1 MGLRM
6 DDIHTPTVPSGPTT
20 GQRAANGIDKDK
32 LSLMELMSEKTRV
45 EEELSALGSVLDSHG
60 VTMST
65 SLTTFDGYPRN
76 DLDIAQIRTT
86 RARIIHL
93 RNDYKAL
100 MSKIEVGLHEHHAAY
115 QAAHPPGSSSNQ
127 ATRSNGSTAQGV
139 LDMPFAK
146 VNSVVDG
153 SPADQAG
160 LKVGDRIRKFGN
172 IDFLSHE
179 KLSKVAETVQR
190 NQGRNVVVR
199 VARGARPDQAPEEL
213 TLNLIPRSD
222 WGGRGL
228 LGCHLL
234 PT

>member
-1 MGLRM
+1 
-6 DDIHTPTVPSGPTT
+6 
-20 GQRAANGIDKDK
+20 
-32 LSLMELMSEKTRV
+32 
-45 EEELSALGSVLDSHG
+45 
-60 VTMST
+60 
-65 SLTTFDGYPRN
+65 
-76 DLDIAQIRTT
+76 
-86 RARIIHL
+86 
-93 RNDYKAL
+93 

-115 QAAHPPGSSSNQ
+115 QAAHPPGSSSTQ
-127 ATRSNGSTAQGV
+127 AIRSNGSTAQGV
-139 LDMPFAK
+139 LDTPFAK

-160 LKVGDRIRKFGN
+160 LKAGDRIRKFGN
-172 IDFLSHE
+172 VDFLNHE

-190 NQGRNVVVR
+190 NQGVSTAIPWLEIALLLIRYLQRNVVVK